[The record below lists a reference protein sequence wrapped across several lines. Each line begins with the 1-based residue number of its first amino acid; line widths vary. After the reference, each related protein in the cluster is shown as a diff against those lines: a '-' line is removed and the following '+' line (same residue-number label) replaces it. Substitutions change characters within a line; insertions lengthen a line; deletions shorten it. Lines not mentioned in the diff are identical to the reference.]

1 MIDVLY
7 KHPETYLEACAIGFD
22 LILILFANLQT
33 KRGQDIARKFKVLLY
48 LATILVIAEVCARG
62 LFKDLKGTTLD
73 YYAINIANSMAY
85 LSTCYLGY
93 GIMDYYYF
101 IFKRRRF
108 DWYVIL
114 NNVILVFYT
123 IAIIVNL
130 FTGIIS
136 LYDYNIGGFVHGVLY
151 FPVGNLVPIF
161 YYVSIVFVFAVS
173 FKGIPGKLK
182 TSLSFATLMIILGVI
197 IQPISNIS
205 ITVTGLFASL
215 SIVTLYFTVETED
228 HAKLLE
234 ITESLEKARV
244 EADNANA
251 MKSTFLADM
260 SHEIRTPINAL
271 SGLNDLIIKESKDEE
286 TVMYAEDMKSAI
298 DALLATVSDVLDI
311 SKIESGEFTLDENE
325 YHLAKVLREVNIIIN
340 SRAKDKSLEFK
351 TEVDDNVPDRLI
363 GDSVRLR
370 QVIINILNN
379 SVKYTKE
386 GSITFKVNGKSD
398 DEYVDLTFV
407 FSDTGI
413 GIKKDDIEK
422 LFDSYTR
429 FEADDK
435 NKNVE
440 GTGLGLSIVKEIID
454 RMNGSIKV
462 ESEYGVGTTFTIKVR
477 QKIAGEGKVSEY
489 TEQTGKKV
497 EEVKAKRMVAPDAK
511 VLVVDDNAMNLKVA
525 KGLLKDTLVNVS
537 TVDGGAEAIDITKQ
551 EKFDII
557 LLDAFMPTIDG
568 PAVFSAIREDVE
580 NPNNATPIIV
590 VTADALAD
598 SRQKF
603 MDMGFD
609 EYLSKPL
616 KQQLLFGTLFR
627 FLPEELIEER
637 EGE

>member
-7 KHPETYLEACAIGFD
+7 KHPETYLEMCAAGFD

-33 KRGQDIARKFKVLLY
+33 KRGQGTAKRFKILLY
-48 LATILVIAEVCARG
+48 LATVLVIAEVCARG
-62 LFKDLKGTTLD
+62 LFRDLKGTTLD
-73 YYAINIANSMAY
+73 YYAINIANSLAY
-85 LSTCYLGY
+85 LSTCYLGF
-93 GIMDYYYF
+93 GIMEYYSF
-101 IFKRRRF
+101 IFKLKRAK
-108 DWYVIL
+108 WYMMLNIGIL
-114 NNVILVFYT
+114 AVYT
-123 IAIIVNL
+123 IVIIINL
-130 FTGIIS
+130 FTGVIS
-136 LYDYNIGGFVHGVLY
+136 LYDYSTGGYVHGVLY
-151 FPVGNLVPIF
+151 FPIGNLIPIF
-161 YYVSIVFVFAVS
+161 YYVSIVVIFVVS
-173 FKGIPGKLK
+173 FKGIAGKIR
-182 TSLSFATLMIILGVI
+182 TPLSFATLMIILGVI
-197 IQPISNIS
+197 IQPLSNIS
-205 ITVTGLFASL
+205 ITVTALFASL

-228 HAKLLE
+228 HSKLLE
-234 ITESLEKARV
+234 VTESLEKARI

-286 TVMYAEDMKSAI
+286 TVMYAQDMKSAI

-311 SKIESGEFTLDENE
+311 SKIESGEFTLDEGE
-325 YHLAKVLREVNIIIN
+325 YHLAKLLRETNVIIS
-340 SRAKDKSLEFK
+340 SRAKDKSLEYK
-351 TEVDDNVPDRLI
+351 VDVDGNIPDRLI

-386 GSITFKVNGKSD
+386 GSVSFKVAGKQ
-398 DEYVDLTFV
+398 DEGYVDLVFV
-407 FSDTGI
+407 VSDTGI
-413 GIKKDDIEK
+413 GIKKEDLDK
-422 LFDSYTR
+422 LFDSYAR

-440 GTGLGLSIVKEIID
+440 GTGLGMSIVKEIID
-454 RMNGSIKV
+454 RMNGTIKV
-462 ESEYGVGTTFTIKVR
+462 ESEYGVGTTTTIKVR

-489 TEQTGKKV
+489 TEATVKKG
-497 EEVKAKRMVAPDAK
+497 EEVKTKRVVAPDAK
-511 VLVVDDNAMNLKVA
+511 VLVVDDNSMNLKVA

-537 TVDGGAEAIDITKQ
+537 TVDGGAEAIELTKN

-568 PAVFSAIREDVE
+568 PQVFKTIREDSD
-580 NPNNATPIIV
+580 NPNNSTPIIV
-590 VTADALAD
+590 VTADALSD

-616 KQQLLFGTLFR
+616 KQQLLFEVLFS
-627 FLPEELIEER
+627 FLPEELVEER